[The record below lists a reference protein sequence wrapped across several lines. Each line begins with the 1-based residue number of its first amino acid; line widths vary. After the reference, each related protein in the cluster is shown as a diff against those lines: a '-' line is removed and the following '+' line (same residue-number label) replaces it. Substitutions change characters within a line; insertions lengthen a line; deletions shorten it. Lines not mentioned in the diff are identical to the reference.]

1 MTKKKPY
8 FPNNW
13 KEYKEAPSEWFTD
26 CSFKE
31 FMKWR
36 VHGWE
41 ILSSHICIIRAESRT
56 GKVKEYSYRRTN
68 AAEKRIDTL
77 MNNPDVVEI
86 TIADEDQVQVIRRD

>member
-1 MTKKKPY
+1 MKKKL
-8 FPNNW
+8 FANNW
-13 KEYKEAPSEWFTD
+13 KEHRDTPSECYPEIPFD
-26 CSFKE
+26 E

-36 VHGWE
+36 VHGWV
-41 ILSSHICIIRAESRT
+41 ILSSHTCIIRAESRT